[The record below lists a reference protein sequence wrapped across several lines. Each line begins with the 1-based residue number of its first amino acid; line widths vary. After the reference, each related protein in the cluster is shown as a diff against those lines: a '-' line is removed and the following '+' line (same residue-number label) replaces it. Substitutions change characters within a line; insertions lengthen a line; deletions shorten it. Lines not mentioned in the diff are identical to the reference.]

1 MTIKRICDVVVDG
14 EELQFKLTD
23 QELREAAQEF
33 NKICKR
39 EDIRTQLRDM
49 GIENMTDDDVNYMA
63 DQLLERLEYD
73 ESWYWSR
80 VEETVNNY
88 VGV

>member
-1 MTIKRICDVVVDG
+1 MFTIARAHGPGSHVI
-14 EELQFKLTD
+14 ELSD

-33 NKICKR
+33 NKRCKR

-63 DQLLERLEYD
+63 DQLIDRLEYD

-80 VEETVNNY
+80 VEEIVNNY
-88 VGV
+88 LGV